1 MNLGL
6 TRSFHATERHHI
18 EIRMEGSNVTN
29 TAIFSNF
36 GTVLNALNYGLPT
49 TALPMRSFRATLRY
63 KF

>member
-1 MNLGL
+1 MNLSL

-18 EIRMEGSNVTN
+18 EIRIEGTNVTN

-49 TALPMRSFRATLRY
+49 VALPMRSFRATLRY